1 MVTTGKKYVDFAT
14 AELAGTV
21 ENTDKLLVQ
30 RNDKQLQTTAVDIAS
45 LASGEMPSPTVYTA
59 YISTTD
65 LITEDVFYDY
75 DMTALALGAGT
86 WDIHA
91 NVFEN
96 FFDVYNQ
103 YHLHQIYTTVGTFTL
118 LAPIYDEV
126 YTYGGYSNNNIL
138 PVQSILSPMP
148 RWIISTAGC
157 TIQIRVKKHLAQ
169 VGGTYFLYGD
179 LFAVKLG
186 GQ

>member
-21 ENTDKLLVQ
+21 ESTDKLLVQ

-91 NVFEN
+91 NVLEVL
-96 FFDVYNQ
+96 FDVYNQ
-103 YHLHQIYTTVGTFTL
+103 YHLHQIYTTVGTFTV
-118 LAPIYDEV
+118 LAPSTDSV
-126 YTYGGYSNNNIL
+126 YTYGGYSNNTI
-138 PVQSILSPMP
+138 PVQALHSQMP
-148 RWIISTAGC
+148 RWIIRTAGC
-157 TIQIRVKKHLAQ
+157 TIQIRVKKSLAQ
-169 VGGTYFLYGD
+169 VGGTDFLYGD
-179 LFAVKLG
+179 LYAVKLG